1 MQLLPKQKNAVY
13 YLNDRVTSELIYG
26 GAAGGGKTALGC
38 LREIEQAQKYPG
50 SRGLLGRSKLKTL
63 KETTLN
69 TFFEQARIHGVTDQ
83 FKFNAQDNIV
93 HWKNGSDTLLKDL
106 FLYPSDREFD
116 SLGSLEITR
125 AFIDECNQVVHK
137 AWDVVGS
144 RIRYKLN
151 EFDLMPKQLGT
162 CNPSKGWI
170 YSKIYKPNKDG
181 TLPEYMKFIQALPK
195 DNPHLP
201 PSYVQRLL
209 RMEKNSRERLYYGN
223 WEYDDDPAAL
233 MTIDAINNIF
243 SNTHVRSG
251 GKYITV
257 DVARFGSDS
266 TVIWVWDGLRAIKM
280 VVLVKKPV
288 TWVAQEV
295 AKLKNE
301 YGIPLSNV
309 IVDED
314 GIGGGVVDILG
325 CRGFV
330 NNSSPLFGGNFDN
343 LKAQCSYKLAE
354 KVNSGDLYLGCVK
367 EPDDVAEIIEELEQ
381 IKQRDMDKD
390 GKKKIVTKDTVKEL
404 LGRSPDKVDGIMMRM
419 LAELDELMDDD
430 ISVMRPRKEKNRK

>member
-1 MQLLPKQKNAVY
+1 MQELLLKQKHAVF
-13 YLNDRVTSELIYG
+13 YLNDAVTSELVYG
-26 GAAGGGKTALGC
+26 GAAGGGKTALGV

-50 SRGLLGRSKLKTL
+50 SRGLIGRSKLKTL

-69 TFFEQARIHGVTDQ
+69 TFFEQAAKHGVSSQ
-83 FKFNAQDNIV
+83 YKYNATESII

-106 FLYPSDREFD
+106 FQYPSDKDFD

-125 AFIDECNQVVHK
+125 AFVDECNQIVHK

-162 CNPSKGWI
+162 CNPSKGWV
-170 YSKIYKPNKDG
+170 YSKIFKPNRDG
-181 TLPEYMKFIQALPK
+181 GLPDHVKFIQALPK

-233 MTIDAINNIF
+233 MTIDAINNLW
-243 SNTHVRSG
+243 SNTFVVPGER
-251 GKYITV
+251 YVTV
-257 DVARFGSDS
+257 DVARFGKDK
-266 TVIWVWDGLRAIKM
+266 TVILVWEGFRVVKI
-280 VVLVKKPV
+280 VVLIKKSV

-295 AKLKNE
+295 AALRNE
-301 YGIPLSNV
+301 YMVPLSNV

-314 GIGGGVVDILG
+314 GVGGGVVDILK
-325 CRGFV
+325 CTGFV
-330 NNSSPLFGGNFDN
+330 NNSSALFDQNFEN

-354 KVNSGDLYLGCVK
+354 MVNASKIYLGAITDP
-367 EPDDVAEIIEELEQ
+367 EIIAELIEELEQ
-381 IKQRDMDKD
+381 IKQKDMDKD
-390 GKKKIVTKDTVKEL
+390 GKKKIVPKDAVKEL
-404 LGRSPDKVDGIMMRM
+404 LGRSPDYADAVMMRM
-419 LAELDELMDDD
+419 LPEIQPDDQGDEW
-430 ISVMRPRKEKNRK
+430 RPV

>member
-1 MQLLPKQKNAVY
+1 MPLLPKQKNAVF

-69 TFFEQARIHGVTDQ
+69 TFFEQAAIHKVSNQ
-83 FKFNAQDNIV
+83 FKFNAQENII

-106 FLYPSDREFD
+106 FLYPSDKEFD

-125 AFIDECNQVVHK
+125 AFVDECNQIVHK

-151 EFDLMPKQLGT
+151 EFDLMPKQLGS
-162 CNPSKGWI
+162 CNPSKGWV
-170 YSKIYKPNKDG
+170 YTKVYKPSRDG
-181 TLPEYMKFIQALPK
+181 VLRNDIKFIQALPK
-195 DNPHLP
+195 DNPYLP

-233 MTIDAINNIF
+233 MSIDTINNLWT
-243 SNTHVRSG
+243 NTFVRSG
-251 GKYITV
+251 KKYITA
-257 DVARFGSDS
+257 DIARFGKDKS
-266 TVIWVWDGLRAIKM
+266 VIIVWDGLRAIKI
-280 VVLVKKPV
+280 VVLSKKPT
-288 TWVAQEV
+288 TWVAQEI
-295 AKLKNE
+295 ASLRNE
-301 YGIPLSNV
+301 YMIPLDHV

-314 GIGGGVVDILG
+314 GVGGGVMDILG
-325 CRGFV
+325 CKGFV
-330 NNSSPLFGGNFDN
+330 NNSTARYSENFEN
-343 LKAQCSYKLAE
+343 LKAQCYYKLSE
-354 KVNSGDLYLGCVK
+354 IVNASEMYLGCII
-367 EPDDVAEIIEELEQ
+367 DSDMIAETIEELEQ
-381 IKQRDMDKD
+381 VKQKDMDKD
-390 GKKKIVTKDTVKEL
+390 GKKKIIPKDAVKEL
-404 LGRSPDKVDGIMMRM
+404 LGRSPDYSDAIMMRM
-419 LAELDELMDDD
+419 YFELSEGEEDFQFGAG
-430 ISVMRPRKEKNRK
+430 

>member
-1 MQLLPKQKNAVY
+1 MQELLLKQKHAVF
-13 YLNDRVTSELIYG
+13 YLNDKVTSELIYG

-69 TFFEQARIHGVTDQ
+69 TFFEQARIHKVTDQ
-83 FKFNAQDNIV
+83 FKFNAQDNVI

-125 AFIDECNQVVHK
+125 AFVDECNQVVHK

-170 YSKIYKPNKDG
+170 YSKIYKPNRDG
-181 TLPEYMKFIQALPK
+181 MLPDYMKFIQALPK

-233 MTIDAINNIF
+233 MSIDAINNLW
-243 SNTHVRSG
+243 SNSFVIPGER
-251 GKYITV
+251 YITC
-257 DVARFGSDS
+257 DVARFGKDKS
-266 TVIWVWDGLRAIKM
+266 VILVWEGLRLVKI
-280 VVLVKKPV
+280 VVLIKKPV
-288 TWVAQEV
+288 TWVAQEI
-295 AKLKNE
+295 ASLRNE
-301 YGIPLSNV
+301 YMVPLNNV

-314 GIGGGVVDILG
+314 GVGGGVVDILR
-325 CRGFV
+325 CTGFV
-330 NNSSPLFGGNFDN
+330 NGSSPLYGQNFEN

-354 KVNSGDLYLGCVK
+354 MVNQSKMYLGAITD
-367 EPDDVAEIIEELEQ
+367 PEITSELIEELEQ
-381 IKQRDMDKD
+381 IKQKDMDKD
-390 GKKKIVTKDTVKEL
+390 TKKKIVPKDEVKEL
-404 LGRSPDKVDGIMMRM
+404 LGRSPDYADAVMMRM
-419 LAELDELMDDD
+419 LPEVQPDDQGDEW
-430 ISVMRPRKEKNRK
+430 VPV

>member
-1 MQLLPKQKNAVY
+1 MPLLTKQKHAVF
-13 YLNDRVTSELIYG
+13 YLNDRTTTELIYG

-69 TFFEQARIHGVTDQ
+69 TFFEQAAIHKVSNQ
-83 FKFNAQDNIV
+83 FKFNAQENII

-106 FLYPSDREFD
+106 FLYPSDKEFD

-125 AFIDECNQVVHK
+125 AFVDECNQIVHK

-162 CNPSKGWI
+162 CNPSKGWV
-170 YSKIYKPNKDG
+170 YSKIYKPSRDG
-181 TLPEYMKFIQALPK
+181 ILRPDTKFIQALPK

-233 MTIDAINNIF
+233 MSIDSINNLWTNSF
-243 SNTHVRSG
+243 VRPG
-251 GKYITV
+251 TRYITA
-257 DVARFGSDS
+257 DIARFGKDK
-266 TVIWVWDGLRAIKM
+266 TVIIVWEGLRAVKI
-280 VVLVKKPV
+280 VVLSKKPV
-288 TWVAQEV
+288 TWVAQEI
-295 AKLKNE
+295 ATLRNE
-301 YGIPLSNV
+301 YAIPLTNV
-309 IVDED
+309 ICDED
-314 GIGGGVVDILG
+314 GVGGGVVDILG
-325 CRGFV
+325 CVGFV
-330 NNSSPLFGGNFDN
+330 NNSSPKYSENFEN
-343 LKAQCSYKLAE
+343 LKAQCYYKLSE
-354 KVNSGDLYLGCVK
+354 MVNASLMYLGAIT
-367 EPDDVAEIIEELEQ
+367 DSDMIAETIEELEQ
-381 IKQRDMDKD
+381 VKQKDMDKD
-390 GKKKIVTKDTVKEL
+390 GKKKIIPKDEVKEK
-404 LGRSPDKVDGIMMRM
+404 LGRSPDYSDAIMMRM
-419 LAELDELMDDD
+419 YFEIQQEVEEHEEW
-430 ISVMRPRKEKNRK
+430 SG